1 MRVSN
6 LAPGMIFSLVDKMP
20 ANVPSL
26 SDKLPTHFYMIISAG
41 SDACLQDI
49 QCMKIT
55 SMKNKE
61 STYELP
67 VVLNDAVSY
76 VVPYNIFS
84 YRRDDINMRF
94 FAGILIGDPDVC
106 STDEFLSLCRDIYTD
121 TLFGEMDSTLRT
133 RIKDYQ
139 TKFNS
144 KFSKV
149 PKYSDAQSAKFTFTT
164 DDTPMQTAITA
175 HEIYPMVS
183 DSDEQFKSSI
193 KWIDSLPN
201 RYAAWSNEDVMRA
214 LLFFGNNAPI
224 SIASKSNRFT
234 SVGTIDN
241 LARQFR
247 KRISDATP
255 SPIYTRIINGR
266 EYKFN
271 FKTGSVVGGIVS
283 ADSRECA
290 AISVQIKKAMRINK

>member
-20 ANVPSL
+20 ANVPSS

-67 VVLNDAVSY
+67 VILNDTVSY

-84 YRRDDINMRF
+84 YRKDDINMKF
-94 FAGILIGDPDVC
+94 FAGILLGDPDVC

-133 RIKDYQ
+133 RINDYQ
-139 TKFNS
+139 TKFVD
-144 KFSKV
+144 KFGKV
-149 PKYSDAQSAKFTFTT
+149 PKYSERASKFTVTT
-164 DDTPMQTAITA
+164 DDTPMQTAIS
-175 HEIYPMVS
+175 HDIYPMVPE
-183 DSDEQFKSSI
+183 SDEQFKSNI

-201 RYAAWSNEDVMRA
+201 RYAAWSDEDVMRA
-214 LLFFGNNAPI
+214 LLFLGNNAPI
-224 SIASKSNRFT
+224 SIASRSNRFT

-247 KRISDATP
+247 RRISDTSP
-255 SPIYTRIINGR
+255 SPIYTRLVNGR

-271 FKTGSVVGGIVS
+271 FKTGSVVGGITS

-290 AISVQIKKAMRINK
+290 AISIQIKKAMRINK